1 MFSQCELQHSSSN
14 ADIIQPLKL
23 KDEAFITL
31 ERLIVTGE
39 LAPGQWVSETDLI
52 EASGHKRASVRSAIQ
67 RLSDQGL
74 ISIFPRRGTQICPID
89 YTQQFRAL
97 ELRRVVEKLISS
109 SAAKRASDSQKATF
123 AKISD
128 DFREAALN
136 ADQTAMTEL
145 DLKNYSLM
153 LQAADNTFASK
164 AMTSVKGLSRRFWV
178 LHQEKHGDV
187 SQMADVHANVA
198 SAIASGKAEEAE
210 KATSKVI
217 DYVEKF
223 TLEVVGYS

>member
-1 MFSQCELQHSSSN
+1 MFSQCELQHSSNNSGL
-14 ADIIQPLKL
+14 IQPLKL

-31 ERLIVTGE
+31 ERLIVNGE

-67 RLSDQGL
+67 RLADQGL
-74 ISIFPRRGTQICPID
+74 ISIFPRRGTQICPLD

-97 ELRRVVEKLISS
+97 ELRRVVERLISS
-109 SAAKRASDSQKATF
+109 SAAKRASDKQKETF
-123 AKISD
+123 TQIAE
-128 DFREAALN
+128 DFREAALKS
-136 ADQTAMTEL
+136 DQTAMTEL

-153 LQAADNTFASK
+153 LQAADNAFASK

-178 LHQEKHGDV
+178 LHQEKYGDV
-187 SQMADVHANVA
+187 VQMANVHANVA
-198 SAIASGKAEEAE
+198 SAIASGQPEEAE
-210 KATSKVI
+210 RATSKVI